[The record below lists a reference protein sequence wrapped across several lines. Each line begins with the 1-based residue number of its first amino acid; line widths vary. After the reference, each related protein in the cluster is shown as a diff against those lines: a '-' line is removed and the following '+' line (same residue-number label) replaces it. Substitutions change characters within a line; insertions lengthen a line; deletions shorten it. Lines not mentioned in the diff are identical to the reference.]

1 MEMSLNGR
9 TALVCGASS
18 GIGMAC
24 AAEFAA
30 LGASCVLL
38 SRSAD
43 RLHAAMADLPTTAGQ
58 RHHAIAADLG
68 KPDAARDAVKA
79 WLGATS
85 ATIHILVNNTGGPAA
100 GSAIDADAGAILAA
114 VNAQL
119 IAAHLLAQLLTP
131 GMKTARFGR
140 IINITSTSVKQ
151 PIPGL
156 GVSNIVRPAVA
167 SWAKC
172 LSAELGAF
180 GITVNNVLPGYTR
193 TERLSSLFQGR
204 AAKQGTSLD
213 AIEAEVAASIPAGR
227 MGEPHEIA
235 AAVAFLAS
243 PAASYISGVNLP
255 VDGGRLGCL

>member
-1 MEMSLNGR
+1 MEMSLKGR

-24 AAEFAA
+24 AAELAA
-30 LGASCVLL
+30 LGATCVLL
-38 SRSAD
+38 ARSAE
-43 RLHAAMADLPTTAGQ
+43 RLASVAGGLSTREGQ
-58 RHHAIAADLG
+58 RHHTIAADLAR
-68 KPDAARDAVKA
+68 PTDARDAVAA
-79 WLGATS
+79 WLAEHKAG
-85 ATIHILVNNTGGPAA
+85 IEIVVNNTGGPAS
-100 GSAIDADAGAILAA
+100 GSAFDASAAQILDA

-119 IAAHLLAQLLTP
+119 IAAHLLAQLLVP
-131 GMKTARFGR
+131 GMKSAKFGR

-167 SWAKC
+167 AWAKC
-172 LSAELGAF
+172 LATELGAS

-193 TERLSSLFQGR
+193 TDRLSSLFQGR
-204 AAKQGTSLD
+204 AARQGTTLD
-213 AIEAEVAASIPAGR
+213 TVEAEVAASIPAAR
-227 MGEPHEIA
+227 MGEAHEIA

-243 PAASYISGVNLP
+243 PAASYISGINLP